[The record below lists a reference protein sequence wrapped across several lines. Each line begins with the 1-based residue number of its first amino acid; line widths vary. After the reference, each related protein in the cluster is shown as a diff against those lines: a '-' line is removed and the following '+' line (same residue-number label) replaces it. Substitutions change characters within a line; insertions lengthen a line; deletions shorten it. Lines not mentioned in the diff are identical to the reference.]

1 MINGVIAMIELSKLI
16 KTGFLKRADHVTV
29 KCIRGFVFVWLPN
42 NNLKVRLVSKMLY
55 YGGVF

>member
-16 KTGFLKRADHVTV
+16 KTGFFGADHVTV